1 MMKSPEALQRPDLA
15 VTRPDLAV
23 TRVRRAI
30 KLRLGRVTQVT
41 ALSPTLTRITLAG
54 DDFRDFESA
63 SFDDH
68 VKVFFPAPGEEK
80 PVMPTLGPDG
90 PSGDPAALRRRM
102 RDFTPRRFNQR
113 LGELDLEFALHADGV
128 ATMWARDARVGQYLG
143 IGGPKG
149 SMIIPTAFDWHLL
162 IGDETALPA
171 IARRLEELPAG
182 VRALVVA
189 EVSGPQAE
197 IELTSRAALQVT
209 WCHRGDAVAS
219 GLPAALRTLPPL
231 PAGEGYV
238 WAAAESSVVR
248 SLREQIVSVRGIE
261 PSRVRAAAYWK
272 RGEEA
277 VHEVIGD

>member
-1 MMKSPEALQRPDLA
+1 MKNPEPLQGPDLAFPRPDLA
-15 VTRPDLAV
+15 VTRI
-23 TRVRRAI
+23 RHAI

-80 PVMPTLGPDG
+80 PVMPTAGPEG
-90 PSGDPAALRRRM
+90 PSADPAALRRRT
-102 RDFTPRRFNQR
+102 RDFTPRRFDNR
-113 LGELDLEFALHADGV
+113 RGELDLEFALHADGV
-128 ATMWARDARVGQYLG
+128 ATTWARDARVGQYLG

-182 VRALVVA
+182 VRAFVVA
-189 EVSGPQAE
+189 EVAGPHGE

-209 WCHRGDAVAS
+209 WCHRGEGDAS
-219 GLPAALRTLPPL
+219 TLPAALRKLSPL
-231 PAGEGYV
+231 PSGEGYV
-238 WAAAESSVVR
+238 WAAAESTVVR
-248 SLREQIVSVRGIE
+248 SLRQHVVSDRGID
-261 PSRVRAAAYWK
+261 PSRLRAAAYWK